1 MFIVDLDEFLYA
13 PKTKDVRS
21 VLRENEDVSVVG
33 VNWMWFGSSGFVDQ
47 PTSIVQSFTKRASS
61 DMSKYSSL
69 LENYKVLKPTKTPES
84 DWQKYIV
91 NTAYR
96 VDNIDIHT
104 VVIEGTS
111 VCLSNCIDPVNP
123 LLLINH
129 YATQSKDFFL
139 KVKSPRGDVNNWV
152 AVGAKNEQW
161 FKVSDINEIEDLR
174 LSEQNKKYGIALE
187 GNPKC
192 DMSSYAKAAAQ
203 AGAAATPPSENSAI
217 KATVAVKADVPTAAT
232 PGTTAKAAVVTP
244 AADAT
249 THVTSVGSTSIV
261 AIPDVVV
268 TQSPPTSAPVAVMT
282 KAATTEDEK
291 DKPPPP
297 SSSEERHVS
306 DIAVPPVGK
315 TSPGMEE
322 HIYVV
327 KSTT

>member
-1 MFIVDLDEFLYA
+1 
-13 PKTKDVRS
+13 
-21 VLRENEDVSVVG
+21 
-33 VNWMWFGSSGFVDQ
+33 
-47 PTSIVQSFTKRASS
+47 
-61 DMSKYSSL
+61 MSKYSAL

-152 AVGAKNEQW
+152 AVGAKNEHW
-161 FKVSDINEIEDLR
+161 FNVSDINEIVDLR
-174 LSEQNKKYGIALE
+174 LAEQNKKYGIAME

-203 AGAAATPPSENSAI
+203 AGAAALPAAANLAEQATVAI
-217 KATVAVKADVPTAAT
+217 KAAAPTSITSDTTVKTAVLK
-232 PGTTAKAAVVTP
+232 P
-244 AADAT
+244 AADTT
-249 THVTSVGSTSIV
+249 THSTPEGSTSIIAV
-261 AIPDVVV
+261 PDAVV
-268 TQSPPTSAPVAVMT
+268 TQLPPTSARDAVVDKST
-282 KAATTEDEK
+282 TTED

-297 SSSEERHVS
+297 LSSSTDSEERHVS
-306 DIAVPPVGK
+306 DIAIPPVGK
-315 TSPGMEE
+315 TSPDMEE
-322 HIYVV
+322 KVYVV
-327 KSTT
+327 KGTS